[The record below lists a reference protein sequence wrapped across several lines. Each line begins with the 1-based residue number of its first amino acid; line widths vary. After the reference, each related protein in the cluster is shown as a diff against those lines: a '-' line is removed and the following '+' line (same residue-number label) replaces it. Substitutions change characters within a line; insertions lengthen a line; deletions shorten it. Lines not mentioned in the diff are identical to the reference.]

1 MGKKSP
7 ERRTGTSMKM
17 SIGWWE
23 RQIACGLAA
32 LLLVPAGLAATNDLP
47 QAPQPQGTAATAQQ
61 QNPGNNPAAGQN
73 GQDQNQNPGQNQNQQ
88 PGQTSNQN
96 SGQNQPA
103 QGSSSSQENAPRQPM
118 GTAVAPYVRPEG
130 ISASR
135 PAGAAIAPAKQRR
148 VRIYAIRIALLVG
161 AAVAIGT
168 VVAAS
173 EGSPNRP

>member
-1 MGKKSP
+1 
-7 ERRTGTSMKM
+7 MKM
-17 SIGWWE
+17 SVSWWE
-23 RQIACGLAA
+23 RQIACCVA
-32 LLLVPAGLAATNDLP
+32 LLMIVPAGLAASDDLP
-47 QAPQPQGTAATAQQ
+47 QAPQPNPAVARAAAPAAAQPGPAATS
-61 QNPGNNPAAGQN
+61 
-73 GQDQNQNPGQNQNQQ
+73 QNPGQNQNPN
-88 PGQTSNQN
+88 PGQTPVQNQN
-96 SGQNQPA
+96 QDQNQNQNQGQNQQPA
-103 QGSSSSQENAPRQPM
+103 QGSSSSQQNAPKQPL

-168 VVAAS
+168 VIGAS